1 MLEDSCGS
9 SMYLVK
15 ILLFLGDLDYLAT
28 SFYREAPLCALLVGA
43 VDHNIVVGF
52 LVYVVM

>member
-1 MLEDSCGS
+1 MLEDSWGS

-52 LVYVVM
+52 LV